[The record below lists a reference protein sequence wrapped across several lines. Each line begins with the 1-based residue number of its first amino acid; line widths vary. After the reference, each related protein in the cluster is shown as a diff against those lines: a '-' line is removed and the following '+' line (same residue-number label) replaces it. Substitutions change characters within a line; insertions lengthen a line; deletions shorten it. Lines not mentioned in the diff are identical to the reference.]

1 MNNIK
6 NIILGDRV
14 LWVAIAL
21 LSIFSFL
28 PVFSASSNLTY
39 VVGHGTPWS
48 HLLKHFIVLVFGFG
62 LMYTLHKIPYQYFK
76 GISILA
82 LPLIILLLIYT
93 ASQGNLIEGANAN
106 RWIRIPIV
114 GLSFQ
119 TSTLASIV
127 LLAYVAHLMSKDNGK
142 MVRLN
147 ASIIPL
153 WFPVFLV
160 ILLILPANLSTAALL
175 FFMVLILV
183 FLGGYPIKYL
193 LGLMGMGF
201 IMAVLFILI
210 AKAYPD
216 MVPNR
221 VDTWISRIENFNN
234 AEDISGN
241 YQIERAKT
249 AIATGGLL
257 GVGAG
262 KSVMKNFLPQSSSDF
277 IYAIIVEEFGL
288 VGGTALILLYL
299 LVLFRIIV
307 IAHKSNTIYGKLL
320 VLGLGLPIVTQA
332 FVNIAVAL
340 QVFPVTGQTLPLI
353 SSGGTAAW
361 MTCISFGII
370 LSVSAGQKM
379 ESKAVAKSNE
389 DTNENPLIIL
399 SETL

>member
-1 MNNIK
+1 MNKTK

-14 LWVAIAL
+14 LWVALAL

-39 VVGHGTPWS
+39 VVGQGTPWG
-48 HLLKHFIVLVFGFG
+48 HLLKHFIVLFFGFG
-62 LMYTLHKIPYQYFK
+62 LMYGLHKIPYQYFK

-82 LPLIILLLIYT
+82 LPLVILLLIYT
-93 ASQGNLIEGANAN
+93 ASQGNLIAGANAN

-127 LLAYVAHLMSKDNGK
+127 LLAYVAHLMSKENPK
-142 MVRLN
+142 LYRLKT
-147 ASIIPL
+147 SILPL
-153 WFPVFLV
+153 WLPVILV
-160 ILLILPANLSTAALL
+160 TLLILPANLSTAAVL

-193 LGLMGMGF
+193 MGMLGVGLF
-201 IMAVLFILI
+201 MALLFVLL

-216 MVPNR
+216 WFPNR
-221 VDTWISRIENFNN
+221 IDTWINRIENFASADDNV
-234 AEDISGN
+234 GN

-257 GVGAG
+257 GLGAG

-299 LVLFRIIV
+299 VVLFRIVV
-307 IAHKSNTIYGKLL
+307 IAHKSDTVYGKLL
-320 VLGLGLPIVTQA
+320 VLGLGLPIIIQA
-332 FVNIAVAL
+332 FINMAVAL

-361 MTCISFGII
+361 MTCIAFGMI
-370 LSVSAGQKM
+370 LSVSASQKI
-379 ESKAVAKSNE
+379 ESNSLE
-389 DTNENPLIIL
+389 DADNNNENPLTII

>member
-1 MNNIK
+1 M
-6 NIILGDRV
+6 
-14 LWVAIAL
+14 LWVALAL

-39 VVGHGTPWS
+39 VVGQGTPWG
-48 HLLKHFIVLVFGFG
+48 HLLKHFIVLFFGFG
-62 LMYTLHKIPYQYFK
+62 LMYGLHKIPYQYFK

-82 LPLIILLLIYT
+82 LPLVILLLIYT
-93 ASQGNLIEGANAN
+93 ASQGNLIAGANAN

-127 LLAYVAHLMSKDNGK
+127 LLAYVAHLMSKENPK
-142 MVRLN
+142 LYRLKT
-147 ASIIPL
+147 SILPL
-153 WFPVFLV
+153 WLPVILV
-160 ILLILPANLSTAALL
+160 TLLILPANLSTAAVL

-193 LGLMGMGF
+193 MGMLGVGLF
-201 IMAVLFILI
+201 MALLFVLL
-210 AKAYPD
+210 AKAHPD
-216 MVPNR
+216 WFPNR
-221 VDTWISRIENFNN
+221 IDTWINRIENFASANDN
-234 AEDISGN
+234 VGN

-257 GVGAG
+257 GLGAG

-277 IYAIIVEEFGL
+277 IYAIIVEEFGS

-299 LVLFRIIV
+299 VVLFRIVV
-307 IAHKSNTIYGKLL
+307 IAHKSDTVYGKLL
-320 VLGLGLPIVTQA
+320 VLGLGLPIIIQA
-332 FVNIAVAL
+332 FINMAVAL

-361 MTCISFGII
+361 MTCIAFGMI
-370 LSVSAGQKM
+370 LSVSASQKI
-379 ESKAVAKSNE
+379 ESNSLE
-389 DTNENPLIIL
+389 DADNNNENPLTII

>member
-1 MNNIK
+1 MNNTK

-14 LWVAIAL
+14 LWVALAL

-39 VVGHGTPWS
+39 VVGQGTPWG
-48 HLLKHFIVLVFGFG
+48 HLLKHFIVLFFGFG
-62 LMYTLHKIPYQYFK
+62 LMYGLHKIPYQYFK

-93 ASQGNLIEGANAN
+93 ASQGNLIAGANAN

-127 LLAYVAHLMSKDNGK
+127 LLAYVANLMSKENPK
-142 MVRLN
+142 LYRLKT
-147 ASIIPL
+147 SILSL
-153 WFPVFLV
+153 WLPVILV
-160 ILLILPANLSTAALL
+160 TLLILPANLSTAAVL
-175 FFMVLILV
+175 FFMVFILV

-193 LGLMGMGF
+193 LGMLGIG
-201 IMAVLFILI
+201 LFMTLLFVLI

-216 MVPNR
+216 WFPNR
-221 VDTWISRIENFNN
+221 IDTWMNRIENFMSADDNL
-234 AEDISGN
+234 GN

-299 LVLFRIIV
+299 LVLFRIVV
-307 IAHKSNTIYGKLL
+307 IAHKSDTVYGKLL
-320 VLGLGLPIVTQA
+320 VLGLGLPIIIQA
-332 FVNIAVAL
+332 FINMAVAL

-361 MTCISFGII
+361 MTCIAFGMI
-370 LSVSAGQKM
+370 LSVSAAQKI
-379 ESKAVAKSNE
+379 EPNNSDEAE
-389 DTNENPLIIL
+389 DHNENPLTIL
-399 SETL
+399 SETI

>member
-1 MNNIK
+1 MNNTK

-14 LWVAIAL
+14 LWVALAL

-39 VVGHGTPWS
+39 VVGQGTPWS
-48 HLLKHFIVLVFGFG
+48 HLLKHFIVLLFGFG
-62 LMYTLHKIPYQYFK
+62 LMYGLHKIPYQYFK

-93 ASQGNLIEGANAN
+93 ASQGNLIAGANAN

-127 LLAYVAHLMSKDNGK
+127 LLAYVAHLMSKDNPK
-142 MVRLN
+142 LYRLKT
-147 ASIIPL
+147 SILPL
-153 WFPVFLV
+153 WLPVFLV
-160 ILLILPANLSTAALL
+160 ILLILPANLSTSALL

-183 FLGGYPIKYL
+183 FLGGYPIRYL
-193 LGLMGMGF
+193 LGMFCMGLLM
-201 IMAVLFILI
+201 ALLFVLI

-216 MVPNR
+216 WVPNR
-221 VDTWISRIENFNN
+221 IDTWISRIENFNS
-234 AEDISGN
+234 AEDSGGN

-257 GVGAG
+257 GLGAG

-299 LVLFRIIV
+299 LVLFRIVV
-307 IAHKSNTIYGKLL
+307 IAHKSDTVYGKLL
-320 VLGLGLPIVTQA
+320 VLGLGLPIIIQA

-361 MTCISFGII
+361 MTCIAFGMI
-370 LSVSAGQKM
+370 LSVSAGQKV
-379 ESKAVAKSNE
+379 ESDGLE
-389 DTNENPLIIL
+389 DSEDKNENPLTIL
-399 SETL
+399 SETI

>member
-1 MNNIK
+1 MKHTK
-6 NIILGDRV
+6 NIIIGDRV

-21 LSIFSFL
+21 LSVFSFL

-39 VVGHGTPWS
+39 VVGQGTPWS
-48 HLLKHFIVLVFGFG
+48 HLLKHFVVLLFGFA
-62 LMYTLHKIPYQYFK
+62 LMYSLHKIPYHYFK

-93 ASQGNLIEGANAN
+93 ATQGNLIAGANAN
-106 RWIRIPIV
+106 RWISIPIV

-127 LLAYVAHLMSKDNGK
+127 LLAYVAHLMSKDNPEN
-142 MVRLN
+142 RLKS
-147 ASIIPL
+147 SILKL
-153 WFPVFLV
+153 WIPVFIV
-160 ILLILPANLSTAALL
+160 ILLILPANLSTSVLL

-193 LGLMGMGF
+193 LGMFGMGLF
-201 IMAVLFILI
+201 MAFLFILI

-216 MVPNR
+216 WVPNR
-221 VDTWISRIENFNN
+221 IDTWISRIENFNSGVDN
-234 AEDISGN
+234 GGN

-249 AIATGGLL
+249 AIATGGFL

-299 LVLFRIIV
+299 VVLFRIVV
-307 IAHKSNTIYGKLL
+307 IAHKSDTVYGKLL
-320 VLGLGLPIVTQA
+320 VLGLGLPIIMQA
-332 FVNIAVAL
+332 FVNMAVAL

-361 MTCISFGII
+361 MTCISFGMI
-370 LSVSAGQKM
+370 LSVSAGQKI
-379 ESKAVAKSNE
+379 ESNTLQDSE
-389 DTNENPLIIL
+389 DKNENPLIIL
-399 SETL
+399 GETL

>member
-1 MNNIK
+1 M

-21 LSIFSFL
+21 LSVFSFL

-39 VVGHGTPWS
+39 VVGNGTPWS
-48 HLLKHFIVLVFGFG
+48 HLLKHFIVLLFGFA
-62 LMYTLHKIPYQYFK
+62 LMYSLHKVPYHYFK

-82 LPLIILLLIYT
+82 LPLIIMLLIYT
-93 ASQGNLIEGANAN
+93 ATQGNLIAGANAN
-106 RWIRIPIV
+106 RWISIPIV

-127 LLAYVAHLMSKDNGK
+127 LLAYVAHLMSKDNPEFN
-142 MVRLN
+142 RLKS
-147 ASIIPL
+147 SILKL
-153 WFPVFLV
+153 WLPVFVV
-160 ILLILPANLSTAALL
+160 ILLIFPANLSTSVLL

-193 LGLMGMGF
+193 LGMFSMGLFLAM
-201 IMAVLFILI
+201 LFILI
-210 AKAYPD
+210 AKVNPD
-216 MVPNR
+216 WVPNR
-221 VDTWISRIENFNN
+221 IDTWISRIENFNSGVDN
-234 AEDISGN
+234 GGN

-249 AIATGGLL
+249 AIATGGLF

-288 VGGTALILLYL
+288 LGGTALILLYL

-307 IAHKSNTIYGKLL
+307 IAHKSDTVYGKLL
-320 VLGLGLPIVTQA
+320 VLGLGLPVIMQA
-332 FVNIAVAL
+332 FVNMAVAL

-361 MTCISFGII
+361 MTCIAFGMI
-370 LSVSAGQKM
+370 LSVSAGQKI
-379 ESKAVAKSNE
+379 ESNTQQDSE
-389 DTNENPLIIL
+389 DKNENPLIIL
-399 SETL
+399 GETL

>member
-1 MNNIK
+1 MNKTK

-14 LWVAIAL
+14 LWVALAL

-39 VVGHGTPWS
+39 VVGQGTPWG
-48 HLLKHFIVLVFGFG
+48 HLLKHFIVLFFGFG
-62 LMYTLHKIPYQYFK
+62 LMYGLHKIPYQYFK

-82 LPLIILLLIYT
+82 LPLVILLLIYT
-93 ASQGNLIEGANAN
+93 ASQGNLIAGANAN

-127 LLAYVAHLMSKDNGK
+127 LLAYVAHLMSKENPK
-142 MVRLN
+142 LYRLKT
-147 ASIIPL
+147 SILPL
-153 WFPVFLV
+153 WLPVILV
-160 ILLILPANLSTAALL
+160 TLLILPANLSTAAVL

-193 LGLMGMGF
+193 MGMLGVGLF
-201 IMAVLFILI
+201 MALLFVLL
-210 AKAYPD
+210 AKAHPD
-216 MVPNR
+216 WFPNR
-221 VDTWISRIENFNN
+221 IDTWINRIENFASANDN
-234 AEDISGN
+234 VGN

-257 GVGAG
+257 GLGAG

-277 IYAIIVEEFGL
+277 IYAIIVEEFGS

-299 LVLFRIIV
+299 VVLFRIVV
-307 IAHKSNTIYGKLL
+307 IAHKSDTVYGKLL
-320 VLGLGLPIVTQA
+320 VLGLGLPIIIQA
-332 FVNIAVAL
+332 FINMAVAL

-361 MTCISFGII
+361 MTCIAFGMI
-370 LSVSAGQKM
+370 LSVSASQKI
-379 ESKAVAKSNE
+379 ESNSLE
-389 DTNENPLIIL
+389 DADNNNENPLTII

>member
-1 MNNIK
+1 MKNIK

-21 LSIFSFL
+21 LSVFSFL

-39 VVGHGTPWS
+39 VVGQGTPWG
-48 HLLKHFIVLVFGFG
+48 HLLKHFVVLLFGFA
-62 LMYTLHKIPYQYFK
+62 LMYTLHKIPYHYFK

-93 ASQGNLIEGANAN
+93 ATQGNLIAGANAN
-106 RWIRIPIV
+106 RWISIPIV

-127 LLAYVAHLMSKDNGK
+127 LLAYVAHLMSKDNPK
-142 MVRLN
+142 LNRLKS
-147 ASIIPL
+147 SILKL
-153 WFPVFLV
+153 WIPVFVV
-160 ILLILPANLSTAALL
+160 ILLILPANLSTSVLL

-193 LGLMGMGF
+193 LGMFSMGLF
-201 IMAVLFILI
+201 MAFLFILI

-216 MVPNR
+216 WVPNR
-221 VDTWISRIENFNN
+221 IDTWISRIENFN
-234 AEDISGN
+234 SGVDN
-241 YQIERAKT
+241 GGSYQIERAKT
-249 AIATGGLL
+249 AIATGGFL

-288 VGGTALILLYL
+288 IGGTALILLYL
-299 LVLFRIIV
+299 VVLFRIVV
-307 IAHKSNTIYGKLL
+307 IAHKSDTVYGKLL
-320 VLGLGLPIVTQA
+320 VLGLGLPIIMQA
-332 FVNIAVAL
+332 FVNMAVAL

-361 MTCISFGII
+361 MTCIAFGMI
-370 LSVSAGQKM
+370 LSVSAGQKI
-379 ESKAVAKSNE
+379 ESNTLQDSE
-389 DTNENPLIIL
+389 DKNENPLIIL
-399 SETL
+399 GETL

>member
-1 MNNIK
+1 MRNKN

-14 LWVAIAL
+14 LWVALAL

-39 VVGHGTPWS
+39 VVGQGTPWS

-62 LMYTLHKIPYQYFK
+62 LMYALHKTPYQYFK

-82 LPLIILLLIYT
+82 LPLVVLLLIYT
-93 ASQGNLIEGANAN
+93 ASQGNLIAGANAN

-127 LLAYVAHLMSKDNGK
+127 LLSYVAHLMSKENPK
-142 MVRLN
+142 LYRLKT
-147 ASIIPL
+147 SIVPL
-153 WFPVFLV
+153 WLPVFLIV
-160 ILLILPANLSTAALL
+160 LLILPANLSTAVLL
-175 FFMVLILV
+175 FFTILILV

-193 LGLMGMGF
+193 LGILTMGF
-201 IMAVLFILI
+201 FMVLLFILV

-216 MVPNR
+216 WVPNR
-221 VDTWISRIENFNN
+221 IDTWVSRIENFSSS
-234 AEDISGN
+234 EDIGGN

-249 AIATGGLL
+249 AVATGGLL
-257 GVGAG
+257 GLGAG

-299 LVLFRIIV
+299 IVLFRIVV
-307 IAHKSNTIYGKLL
+307 IAHKSDTVYGKLL
-320 VLGLGLPIVTQA
+320 VLGLGLPIIIQA
-332 FVNIAVAL
+332 FVNMAVAL

-361 MTCISFGII
+361 MTCIAFGMI
-370 LSVSAGQKM
+370 LSVSAGQKIEENTSK
-379 ESKAVAKSNE
+379 ESE
-389 DTNENPLIIL
+389 DKNENPLTIL
-399 SETL
+399 SEAL

>member
-1 MNNIK
+1 MK
-6 NIILGDRV
+6 NRKIHFLGDRV
-14 LWVAIAL
+14 LWVSLAL

-39 VVGHGTPWS
+39 VVGQGTPWS
-48 HLLKHFIVLVFGFG
+48 HLFKHFIVMVFGFV
-62 LMYTLHKIPYQYFK
+62 LMYSIHKTPYQYFK

-82 LPLIILLLIYT
+82 LPLVIFLLIYT
-93 ASQGNLIEGANAN
+93 ATQGNVIAGANAN

-119 TSTLASIV
+119 TSTLAGIV
-127 LLAYVAHLMSKDNGK
+127 LLAYVAHLMSKDNPK
-142 MVRLN
+142 LFRLQ
-147 ASIIPL
+147 SSVLPL
-153 WFPVFLV
+153 WMPVFLV
-160 ILLILPANLSTAALL
+160 VLLILPSNLSTAVLL
-175 FFMVLILV
+175 FSMVLLLV

-193 LGLMGMGF
+193 LGMMSVGL
-201 IMAVLFILI
+201 IMAVFFVLV

-216 MVPNR
+216 LVPNR
-221 VDTWISRIENFNN
+221 IDTWMSRIENFNN
-234 AEDISGN
+234 ADSTGN

-249 AIATGGLL
+249 AIATGGIL
-257 GVGAG
+257 GQGAG

-288 VGGTALILLYL
+288 IGGSALILLY
-299 LVLFRIIV
+299 VIILFRIVV
-307 IAHKSNTIYGKLL
+307 IAHRSDTVYGKLL
-320 VLGLGLPIVTQA
+320 VLGLGLPIIIQA

-361 MTCISFGII
+361 MTCISFGMI
-370 LSVSAGQKM
+370 LSVSAGQK
-379 ESKAVAKSNE
+379 VAEADSEEIQEK
-389 DTNENPLIIL
+389 NENPLIIL

>member
-62 LMYTLHKIPYQYFK
+62 LMYALHKIPYQYFK
-76 GISILA
+76 GISVLA

>member
-1 MNNIK
+1 MNNTK

-14 LWVAIAL
+14 LWVALAL

-39 VVGHGTPWS
+39 VVGQGTPWG
-48 HLLKHFIVLVFGFG
+48 HLLKHFIVLFFGFG
-62 LMYTLHKIPYQYFK
+62 LMYGLHKIPYQYFK

-93 ASQGNLIEGANAN
+93 ASQGNLIAGANAN

-127 LLAYVAHLMSKDNGK
+127 LLAYVANLMSKENPK
-142 MVRLN
+142 LYRLKT
-147 ASIIPL
+147 SILPL
-153 WFPVFLV
+153 WLPVILV
-160 ILLILPANLSTAALL
+160 TLLILPANLSTAAVL

-193 LGLMGMGF
+193 LGMLGMGLF
-201 IMAVLFILI
+201 MALLFVLI

-216 MVPNR
+216 WFPNR
-221 VDTWISRIENFNN
+221 IDTWINRIENFISADDN
-234 AEDISGN
+234 AGN

-299 LVLFRIIV
+299 VVLFRIVV
-307 IAHKSNTIYGKLL
+307 IAHKSDTVYGKLL
-320 VLGLGLPIVTQA
+320 VLGLGLPIIIQA
-332 FVNIAVAL
+332 FINMAVAL

-361 MTCISFGII
+361 MTCIAFGMI
-370 LSVSAGQKM
+370 LSVSASQKI
-379 ESKAVAKSNE
+379 ESNSSDKAE
-389 DTNENPLIIL
+389 DHNENPLTIL
-399 SETL
+399 SETI

>member
-1 MNNIK
+1 MKKKK

-14 LWVAIAL
+14 LWVALAL

-39 VVGHGTPWS
+39 VVGQGTPWG
-48 HLLKHFIVLVFGFG
+48 HLLKHFIVLFFGFG
-62 LMYTLHKIPYQYFK
+62 LMYGLHKIPYQYFK

-82 LPLIILLLIYT
+82 LPLVILLLIYT
-93 ASQGNLIEGANAN
+93 ASQGNLIAGANAN

-127 LLAYVAHLMSKDNGK
+127 LLAYVAHLMSKENPK
-142 MVRLN
+142 LYRLKT
-147 ASIIPL
+147 SILPL
-153 WFPVFLV
+153 WLPVILV
-160 ILLILPANLSTAALL
+160 TLLILPANLSTAAVL

-193 LGLMGMGF
+193 MGMLGVGLF
-201 IMAVLFILI
+201 MALMFVLL

-216 MVPNR
+216 WFPNR
-221 VDTWISRIENFNN
+221 IDTWINRIENFVS
-234 AEDISGN
+234 ADDKVGN

-257 GVGAG
+257 GLGAG

-299 LVLFRIIV
+299 VVLFRIVV
-307 IAHKSNTIYGKLL
+307 IAHKSDTVYGKLL
-320 VLGLGLPIVTQA
+320 VLGLGLPIIIQA
-332 FVNIAVAL
+332 FINMAVAL

-361 MTCISFGII
+361 MTCIAFGMI
-370 LSVSAGQKM
+370 LSVSASQKI
-379 ESKAVAKSNE
+379 ESNSLE
-389 DTNENPLIIL
+389 DADNNNENPLTII

>member
-1 MNNIK
+1 
-6 NIILGDRV
+6 
-14 LWVAIAL
+14 L

-48 HLLKHFIVLVFGFG
+48 HLLKHFIVLLFGYA
-62 LMYTLHKIPYQYFK
+62 LMYILHKIPYNYFK

-93 ASQGNLIEGANAN
+93 ASQGNLISGANAN
-106 RWIRIPIV
+106 RWIKIPIV

-119 TSTLASIV
+119 TSALASIV
-127 LLAYVAHLMSKDNGK
+127 LLAYVAHLMSKNNPR
-142 MVRLN
+142 MYRLN
-147 ASIIPL
+147 SSILPL
-153 WFPVFLV
+153 WLPVFLV
-160 ILLILPANLSTAALL
+160 IFLVLPANFSTAALL

-183 FLGGYPIKYL
+183 FIGGYPIKYL
-193 LGLMGMGF
+193 LGMLVVGLLMT
-201 IMAVLFILI
+201 ILFILI
-210 AKAYPD
+210 AKAYPEW
-216 MVPNR
+216 VPNR
-221 VDTWISRIENFNN
+221 VDTWFNRIENFKN
-234 AEDISGN
+234 AEESNGN

-257 GVGAG
+257 GLGAG

-307 IAHKSNTIYGKLL
+307 IAHKSDTAYGKLL
-320 VLGLGLPIVTQA
+320 VLGLGLPIIIQA

-361 MTCISFGII
+361 MTCIAFGMI
-370 LSVSAGQKM
+370 LSVSAGQKI
-379 ESKAVAKSNE
+379 KSDLSEKSEYNM
-389 DTNENPLIIL
+389 ENPLTIL
-399 SETL
+399 SETI

>member
-1 MNNIK
+1 MKKKK

-14 LWVAIAL
+14 LWVALAL

-39 VVGHGTPWS
+39 VVGQGTPWG
-48 HLLKHFIVLVFGFG
+48 HLLKHFIVLFFGFG
-62 LMYTLHKIPYQYFK
+62 LMYGLHKIPYQYFK

-82 LPLIILLLIYT
+82 LPLVILLLIYT
-93 ASQGNLIEGANAN
+93 ASQGNLIAGANAN

-127 LLAYVAHLMSKDNGK
+127 LLAYVAHLMSKENPK
-142 MVRLN
+142 LYRLKT
-147 ASIIPL
+147 SILPL
-153 WFPVFLV
+153 WLPVILV
-160 ILLILPANLSTAALL
+160 TLLILPANLSTAAVL

-193 LGLMGMGF
+193 MGMLGVGLF
-201 IMAVLFILI
+201 MALMFVLL

-216 MVPNR
+216 WFPNR
-221 VDTWISRIENFNN
+221 IDTWINRIENFVS
-234 AEDISGN
+234 ADDKVGN

-257 GVGAG
+257 GLGAG

-299 LVLFRIIV
+299 LVLFRIVV
-307 IAHKSNTIYGKLL
+307 IAHKSDTVYGKLL
-320 VLGLGLPIVTQA
+320 VLGLGLPIIIQA
-332 FVNIAVAL
+332 FINMAVAL

-361 MTCISFGII
+361 MTCIAFGMI
-370 LSVSAGQKM
+370 LSVSASQKI
-379 ESKAVAKSNE
+379 ESNSLEYADNN
-389 DTNENPLIIL
+389 NENPLTIL

>member
-1 MNNIK
+1 MNKTK

-14 LWVAIAL
+14 LWVALAL

-39 VVGHGTPWS
+39 VVGQGTPWG
-48 HLLKHFIVLVFGFG
+48 HLLKHFIVLFFGFG
-62 LMYTLHKIPYQYFK
+62 LMYGLHKIPYQYFK

-82 LPLIILLLIYT
+82 LPLVILLLIYT
-93 ASQGNLIEGANAN
+93 ASQGNLIAGANAN

-127 LLAYVAHLMSKDNGK
+127 LLAYVAHLMSKENPK
-142 MVRLN
+142 LYRLKT
-147 ASIIPL
+147 SILPL
-153 WFPVFLV
+153 WLPVILV
-160 ILLILPANLSTAALL
+160 TLLILPANLSTAAVL

-193 LGLMGMGF
+193 MGMLGVGLF
-201 IMAVLFILI
+201 MALLFVLL

-216 MVPNR
+216 WFPNR
-221 VDTWISRIENFNN
+221 IDTWINRIENFASANDN
-234 AEDISGN
+234 VGN

-257 GVGAG
+257 GLGAG

-299 LVLFRIIV
+299 VVLFRIVV
-307 IAHKSNTIYGKLL
+307 IAHKSDTVYGKLL
-320 VLGLGLPIVTQA
+320 VLGLGLPIIIQA
-332 FVNIAVAL
+332 FINMAVAL

-361 MTCISFGII
+361 MTCIAFGMI
-370 LSVSAGQKM
+370 LSVSASQKI
-379 ESKAVAKSNE
+379 ESNSLE
-389 DTNENPLIIL
+389 DADNNNENPLTII

>member
-1 MNNIK
+1 MKNIK

-21 LSIFSFL
+21 LSVFSFL

-39 VVGHGTPWS
+39 VVGQGTPWS
-48 HLLKHFIVLVFGFG
+48 HLLKHFVVLLFGFA
-62 LMYTLHKIPYQYFK
+62 LMYSLHKIPYHYFK

-93 ASQGNLIEGANAN
+93 ATQGNLIGGANAN
-106 RWIRIPIV
+106 RWISIPIV

-127 LLAYVAHLMSKDNGK
+127 LLAYVAHLMSKYNPELN
-142 MVRLN
+142 RLKS
-147 ASIIPL
+147 SILKL
-153 WFPVFLV
+153 WIPVFIV
-160 ILLILPANLSTAALL
+160 ILLILPANLSTSVLL

-193 LGLMGMGF
+193 LGMFGMGLF
-201 IMAVLFILI
+201 MAFLFILI

-216 MVPNR
+216 WVPNR
-221 VDTWISRIENFNN
+221 IDTWISRIENFNSGVDN
-234 AEDISGN
+234 SGN

-249 AIATGGLL
+249 AIATGGFL

-299 LVLFRIIV
+299 VVLFRIVV
-307 IAHKSNTIYGKLL
+307 IAHKSDTVYGKLL
-320 VLGLGLPIVTQA
+320 VLGLGLPIIMQA
-332 FVNIAVAL
+332 FVNMAVAL

-361 MTCISFGII
+361 MTCISFGMI
-370 LSVSAGQKM
+370 LSVSAGQKI
-379 ESKAVAKSNE
+379 ESNTLQDSE
-389 DTNENPLIIL
+389 DKNENPLIIL
-399 SETL
+399 GETL